1 MQHQAR
7 GFAVSLAHPDGNV
20 TGFTN
25 FEATVGQKWLEL
37 LKEIAPHIHRVRVI
51 FNPETAVNGGRYY
64 FEPIEMAARKQQIEA
79 VALPVRSAGDIE
91 HAMAATAELSDV
103 GLISIPDTFLAPHRD
118 LVVSL
123 TIRYRIPFAS
133 GRIEFVRAGGLIAY
147 DIDATDEVRRAASY
161 VDRILKGERPGDLPI
176 QNPVKFTLAIN
187 LKTAKA
193 LGFTIPA
200 NVLALADE
208 VIE

>member
-1 MQHQAR
+1 MQHRAR

-103 GLISIPDTFLAPHRD
+103 GLILLNQKKLAEGNPVESDKWRD
-118 LVVSL
+118 
-123 TIRYRIPFAS
+123 S
-133 GRIEFVRAGGLIAY
+133 GRSIGGWDESGNGGL
-147 DIDATDEVRRAASY
+147 
-161 VDRILKGERPGDLPI
+161 
-176 QNPVKFTLAIN
+176 Q
-187 LKTAKA
+187 
-193 LGFTIPA
+193 
-200 NVLALADE
+200 
-208 VIE
+208 